1 MTVTAKQIADEL
13 LTISA
18 SEPRDVHSFG
28 WTAVLRIVNSLLRG
42 TPDFVTSRPKDG
54 QTSIADWAAQYG
66 ITFKD
71 LPQSAD
77 DTTIRL
83 HTDPYYNTDIQKI
96 AIKGDN
102 AVFSF
107 QYRMTVSTVKTR
119 AKTVWKNIDEDTR
132 KRVPVLDDKD
142 QPVFETLPP
151 QTTESKITAKMT
163 VPLSFF
169 VELLTE
175 VGRDT
180 LLALPPENYVPP
192 VIGEALMNVLGA
204 AGIHPGQERMMRAMA
219 QMASMG
225 PRMVAC
231 DDGWGGKRRGNMEY
245 FPDVRDLMMMVSED
259 YAMLGYG
266 RGKPVPCRVFL
277 QPDDQGR
284 MEIIAEPYSAE
295 EIKQNQLLRGSRSQ
309 WAEWRVSDTE
319 AVQKRLPPKEEPK
332 QFTKSIR

>member
-18 SEPRDVHSFG
+18 SEPRDVYSFG

-83 HTDPYYNTDIQKI
+83 HTAPYYNTDIQKI

-132 KRVPVLDDKD
+132 KRVPVLDDND

-175 VGRDT
+175 IGRDT

-231 DDGWGGKRRGNMEY
+231 DDGWGGK
-245 FPDVRDLMMMVSED
+245 
-259 YAMLGYG
+259 
-266 RGKPVPCRVFL
+266 PVPCRVFL

-284 MEIIAEPYSAE
+284 MEIIAEPYSVE

-332 QFTKSIR
+332 KFTKSIR